1 MSCSLLSAVVPGRGE
16 YLKMKEF
23 LYCAFMSKSTVAWKS
38 SSVSP
43 GKPTIKSPAI
53 QMPGMVALA
62 LSRSSKYPAAV

>member
-1 MSCSLLSAVVPGRGE
+1 MSCNLLSAVVPGRGE

-23 LYCAFMSKSTVAWKS
+23 LYCAFVSKSTVALKS

-53 QMPGMVALA
+53 EIPETVALA
-62 LSRSSKYPAAV
+62 LSRNSKYPAAV